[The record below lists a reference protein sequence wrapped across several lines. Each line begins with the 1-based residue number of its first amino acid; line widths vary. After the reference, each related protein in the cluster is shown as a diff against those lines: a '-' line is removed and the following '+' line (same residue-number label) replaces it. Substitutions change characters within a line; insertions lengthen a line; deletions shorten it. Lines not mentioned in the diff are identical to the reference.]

1 MNYDALLDAI
11 QRSSLAHA
19 VSKSHHLV
27 AAMLQV
33 VHIIGFVALL
43 AATTLLA
50 LRAAR
55 VVLPFYDLRRLYSE
69 IGRILW
75 IGLALT
81 IGSGILMFISAPRL
95 YVNNSVFPWKMV
107 ILVVAVIAQVVL
119 FRVVVLR
126 QQGRAPAAVA
136 AALSAVLW
144 FAVGVAGRGI
154 GFV

>member
-1 MNYDALLDAI
+1 MNFEPLLDAI
-11 QRSSLAHA
+11 QDSALAHS

-27 AAMLQV
+27 GALLQV
-33 VHIIGFVALL
+33 VHIVGFVALL

-55 VVLPFYDLRRLYSE
+55 VVLPFYDLRRMYSE

-81 IGSGILMFISAPRL
+81 IGSGVMMFVSAPRL
-95 YVNNSVFPWKMV
+95 YVNNAVFPWKMV
-107 ILVVAVIAQVVL
+107 MLIVAIVAQLVL

-126 QQGRAPAAVA
+126 FPGRMPAAFA
-136 AALSAVLW
+136 AGLSALLW

-154 GFV
+154 GFA

>member
-1 MNYDALLDAI
+1 MNYDRLLDTIQDSAI
-11 QRSSLAHA
+11 AHS

-27 AAMLQV
+27 GALLQV
-33 VHIIGFVALL
+33 LHIAGFVALL

-50 LRAAR
+50 LRTAR
-55 VVLPFYDLRRLYSE
+55 VVLPFYDLRRVYAE

-81 IGSGILMFISAPRL
+81 VGSGILMFVSAPRL
-95 YVNNSVFPWKMV
+95 YVNNAVFPWKMAM
-107 ILVVAVIAQVVL
+107 LAAAVIAQLML
-119 FRVVVLR
+119 FRLIVLR
-126 QQGRAPAAVA
+126 RPGRPSATFAAGI
-136 AALSAVLW
+136 SAVLW

>member
-1 MNYDALLDAI
+1 MNFQSLLDAL
-11 QRSSLAHA
+11 QDSALAHS

-27 AAMLQV
+27 GALLQV
-33 VHIIGFVALL
+33 VHIVGFVALL

-50 LRAAR
+50 LGAAQ
-55 VVLPFYDLRRLYSE
+55 VVLPFYDLRRLHGE

-81 IGSGILMFISAPRL
+81 IGSGIVLFMSAPRL
-95 YVNNSVFPWKMV
+95 YVNNAVFPSKMA
-107 ILVVAVIAQVVL
+107 ILAVAVVAQLVL
-119 FRVVVLR
+119 FRLVVLR
-126 QQGRAPAAVA
+126 WPGRASAAVA
-136 AALSAVLW
+136 ASASAVLW